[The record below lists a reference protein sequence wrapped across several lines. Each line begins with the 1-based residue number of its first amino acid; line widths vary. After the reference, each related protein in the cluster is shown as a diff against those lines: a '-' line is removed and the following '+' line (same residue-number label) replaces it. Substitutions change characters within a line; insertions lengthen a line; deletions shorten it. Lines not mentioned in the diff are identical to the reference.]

1 MGRAFEFRKAR
12 KMKRWSAMAKAFTR
26 IGKDIVM
33 AVKEGG
39 PNPEANSRLR
49 AVIQNAKSAN
59 MPKENVERAIKKATD
74 KDTANYKEQLFEG
87 YAPHGIALLI
97 ETATDNNN
105 RTVANIRSYFNKC
118 NGTMGTQG
126 SVEFMFDHT
135 CNFRIPN
142 NNIDIEELELEFIDF
157 GAEEIFADED
167 GILIYAPFESFG
179 AIQKELESRGI
190 EILSSG
196 FERIPQITKKL
207 TEAEMA
213 DVEKLIEKNII
224 EIAPLAYMRGRTLN
238 DAFVILDESQNTTVE
253 QMKMFLTRIG
263 FNSTAVITGDITQID
278 LPRHQKSG
286 LRHVIEV
293 LNDVEEIS
301 FSFFTADDVVRHPV
315 VARIVKAYEAFD
327 RKMEIESGKS

>member
-1 MGRAFEFRKAR
+1 MGRAFEFRKGR

-74 KDTANYKEQLFEG
+74 KDTANYKEVLFEG

-135 CNFRIPN
+135 CNFRIPKG
-142 NNIDIEELELEFIDF
+142 NIDIEEMELEFIDF
-157 GAEEIFADED
+157 GADEIFADED
-167 GILIYAPFESFG
+167 DILIYASFESFG
-179 AIQKELESRGI
+179 AIQKELENRHI

-196 FERIPQITKKL
+196 FERIPQITKEL
-207 TEAEMA
+207 SGQDIL
-213 DVEKLIEKNII
+213 DVEKLLDKIE
-224 EIAPLAYMRGRTLN
+224 E
-238 DAFVILDESQNTTVE
+238 D
-253 QMKMFLTRIG
+253 
-263 FNSTAVITGDITQID
+263 
-278 LPRHQKSG
+278 
-286 LRHVIEV
+286 
-293 LNDVEEIS
+293 
-301 FSFFTADDVVRHPV
+301 DDVMNVYHTMQ
-315 VARIVKAYEAFD
+315 E
-327 RKMEIESGKS
+327 